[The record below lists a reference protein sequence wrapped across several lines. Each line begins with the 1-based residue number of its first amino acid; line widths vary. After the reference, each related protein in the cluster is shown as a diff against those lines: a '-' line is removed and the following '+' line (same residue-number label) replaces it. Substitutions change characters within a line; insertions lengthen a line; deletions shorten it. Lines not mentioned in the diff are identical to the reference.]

1 MSKNGNM
8 IAVVAAA
15 SRIGCAAMTVT
26 AAAIL
31 TASTLLAEPFEQ
43 TSPEALIPALKAST
57 APIQASAKTTPRA
70 CAPREVSS
78 SLPEAASYSRSALF
92 SGETIPVVARFS
104 LGGGDPDA
112 PDAGK
117 GPRGMALEFRLADGR
132 KQHMTMI
139 NSPIF
144 FAIVPKT
151 FLDNLLAAKPDP
163 ATGKPDPAALKEFA
177 ATHPDSAGMT
187 KFYADHNPPPSYANS
202 AFFGIHTFKFIDKN
216 NKTTLVKWRFVP
228 EDGEKELTNA
238 ELTSMPRDFLEQA
251 LIDRVKQ
258 GPVKWDMW
266 VTIGEPGDPETD
278 PTVLWPSDRK
288 EFKAGTL
295 TFTAA
300 MPQDGR
306 RVQEHQLRPAG
317 HERRHRADR
326 RSSAPVP
333 LSVLRRV
340 VCEAPARPV
349 TAPRSK
355 EHQSS
360 QPVSAGERSPAGGDS
375 DHASPVSRNAR

>member
-1 MSKNGNM
+1 VSL
-8 IAVVAAA
+8 
-15 SRIGCAAMTVT
+15 AAM
-26 AAAIL
+26 L
-31 TASTLLAEPFEQ
+31 TASTLHAEPFDQ
-43 TSPEALIPALKAST
+43 TSPVELIKALQDVYGAHPGFRKNH
-57 APIQASAKTTPRA
+57 AKGT
-70 CAPREVSS
+70 CATGSFVG
-78 SLPEAASYSRSALF
+78 LPEATPHSRSVLF
-92 SGETIPVVARFS
+92 SGAIIPVVARFS
-104 LGGGDPDA
+104 LGGGNPDA

-117 GPRGMALEFRLADGR
+117 GPRGMGLEFRLADGS

-139 NSPIF
+139 NSPVF

-151 FLDNLLAAKPDP
+151 FLDNLIAAKPDP

-177 ATHPDSAGMT
+177 ATHPDAAGMT

-202 AFFGIHTFKFIDKN
+202 AFFGIHTFKFIDKD

-266 VTIGEPGDPETD
+266 VTIGEPGDPETN

-300 MPQDGR
+300 TPQEGAECKTINYDPLVMSDGI
-306 RVQEHQLRPAG
+306 
-317 HERRHRADR
+317 
-326 RSSAPVP
+326 APTDDP
-333 LSVLRRV
+333 VLLF
-340 VCEAPARPV
+340 
-349 TAPRSK
+349 
-355 EHQSS
+355 
-360 QPVSAGERSPAGGDS
+360 RSPSYA
-375 DHASPVSRNAR
+375 VSFVKRLQGQ